1 MKSTASPAIPLD
13 LAQTLHAQ
21 GRSPPLCRVS
31 TTYPGG
37 DGRCRLPPNKR
48 PRAARAGPATAD
60 LGGDMLI
67 SSQAISLAGSRLRI
81 GPLARLRLVGGT
93 ALALLAGAC
102 AIPISYYDAT
112 TYKNLT
118 DLKVETTTLI
128 ASFDTKAVSENE
140 AKIADVAMKLDKAY
154 EYEKGKGN
162 ANSGTMIQLEK
173 IKGMFEKDVEDYR
186 KPQKEKDDL
195 GRKFFSEAARLL
207 GQAFDIAI
215 STENLKN
222 KDKR

>member
-1 MKSTASPAIPLD
+1 
-13 LAQTLHAQ
+13 
-21 GRSPPLCRVS
+21 
-31 TTYPGG
+31 
-37 DGRCRLPPNKR
+37 
-48 PRAARAGPATAD
+48 
-60 LGGDMLI
+60 
-67 SSQAISLAGSRLRI
+67 
-81 GPLARLRLVGGT
+81 VGGT